1 MTKGIIRHI
10 EPREM
15 ILTKLKQ
22 SYLKEHPVS
31 LVDRILGYL
40 NNLTDFQLC
49 QLYSEKY
56 ETTPKYMAEQF
67 EFKF

>member
-1 MTKGIIRHI
+1 MIN
-10 EPREM
+10 PRSK
-15 ILTKLKQ
+15 ILSDLKR
-22 SYLKEHPVS
+22 SYLKEYQVS

-56 ETTPKYMAEQF
+56 ETNPKYMAEQF

>member
-1 MTKGIIRHI
+1 MIN
-10 EPREM
+10 PRVK
-15 ILTKLKQ
+15 ILSDLKRA
-22 SYLKEHPVS
+22 YLKEHPVS
-31 LVDRILGYL
+31 LVDRILGLL

-56 ETTPKYMAEQF
+56 ETNPKYMAEQF

>member
-22 SYLKEHPVS
+22 SYLKEHPVT

-56 ETTPKYMAEQF
+56 ETNPKYIAEQF
-67 EFKF
+67 EFNF

>member
-1 MTKGIIRHI
+1 MIN
-10 EPREM
+10 PRVK
-15 ILTKLKQ
+15 ILSDLKR
-22 SYLKEHPVS
+22 SYLKEHPVY

-56 ETTPKYMAEQF
+56 ETNPKYMAEQF

>member
-1 MTKGIIRHI
+1 
-10 EPREM
+10 M
-15 ILTKLKQ
+15 INVRSKILSDLKRA
-22 SYLKEHPVS
+22 YLKEHS
-31 LVDRILGYL
+31 ITLVDRILGYL

-56 ETTPKYMAEQF
+56 ETNPKYIAEQF

>member
-1 MTKGIIRHI
+1 MIN
-10 EPREM
+10 PRVK
-15 ILTKLKQ
+15 ILSDLKRA
-22 SYLKEHPVS
+22 YLKEHPVS

-40 NNLTDFQLC
+40 NDLTDFQLC

-56 ETTPKYMAEQF
+56 ETNPKYMAEQF

>member
-1 MTKGIIRHI
+1 MIS
-10 EPREM
+10 PRSK
-15 ILTKLKQ
+15 ILSDLKKAN
-22 SYLKEHPVS
+22 LKEHPVC

-40 NNLTDFQLC
+40 NNLTDYQLC

-56 ETTPKYMAEQF
+56 ETNPKYIAEQF

>member
-1 MTKGIIRHI
+1 MTN
-10 EPREM
+10 PRSK
-15 ILTKLKQ
+15 ILSVLKRA
-22 SYLKEHPVS
+22 YLKVHPIS

-56 ETTPKYMAEQF
+56 ETNPKYMAEQF

>member
-1 MTKGIIRHI
+1 MTN
-10 EPREM
+10 PRSK
-15 ILTKLKQ
+15 ILSVLKRA
-22 SYLKEHPVS
+22 YLKEHPIS

-56 ETTPKYMAEQF
+56 ETNPKYMAEQF

>member
-1 MTKGIIRHI
+1 MNNGIIRHI
-10 EPREM
+10 NPRDM
-15 ILTKLKQ
+15 ILENLKKA
-22 SYLKEHPVS
+22 YLKEHPVS

-40 NNLTDFQLC
+40 NNLTDHQLC

-56 ETTPKYMAEQF
+56 ETNPKYIAEQF

>member
-22 SYLKEHPVS
+22 AYLKEHQVA
-31 LVDRILGYL
+31 LVNRILGYL
-40 NNLTDFQLC
+40 NKLTDYQLC
-49 QLYSEKY
+49 ELYSEKF
-56 ETTPKYMAEQF
+56 ETNPKYIAEQF
-67 EFKF
+67 EFNF

>member
-1 MTKGIIRHI
+1 MIN
-10 EPREM
+10 PRSK
-15 ILTKLKQ
+15 ILSDLKR
-22 SYLKEHPVS
+22 SYLKEYQVS

-56 ETTPKYMAEQF
+56 ETNPKYIAEQF

>member
-1 MTKGIIRHI
+1 MIS
-10 EPREM
+10 PRSK
-15 ILTKLKQ
+15 ILSDLKKA
-22 SYLKEHPVS
+22 YLKEHPVS

-40 NNLTDFQLC
+40 NDLTDFQLC

-56 ETTPKYMAEQF
+56 ETNPKYMAEQF

>member
-1 MTKGIIRHI
+1 MIN
-10 EPREM
+10 PRAK
-15 ILTKLKQ
+15 ILSDLKR
-22 SYLKEHPVS
+22 SYLKEHPVT

-56 ETTPKYMAEQF
+56 ETNPKYMAEQF

>member
-1 MTKGIIRHI
+1 
-10 EPREM
+10 M
-15 ILTKLKQ
+15 INVRSKILSDLKR
-22 SYLKEHPVS
+22 SYLKEHPIT

-56 ETTPKYMAEQF
+56 ETNPKYMAEQF

>member
-1 MTKGIIRHI
+1 MIN
-10 EPREM
+10 PRVK
-15 ILTKLKQ
+15 ILSDLKRA
-22 SYLKEHPVS
+22 YLKEHPVS
-31 LVDRILGYL
+31 LVDRILVYL

-56 ETTPKYMAEQF
+56 ETNPKYIAEQF

>member
-1 MTKGIIRHI
+1 MIN
-10 EPREM
+10 PRAK
-15 ILTKLKQ
+15 ILSDFKRA
-22 SYLKEHPVS
+22 YLKEHPVS

-56 ETTPKYMAEQF
+56 ETNPKYMAEQF

>member
-1 MTKGIIRHI
+1 MIN
-10 EPREM
+10 PRAK
-15 ILTKLKQ
+15 ILSDLKRV
-22 SYLKEHPVS
+22 YLKEHPVS

-56 ETTPKYMAEQF
+56 ETNPKYIAEQF

>member
-22 SYLKEHPVS
+22 SYLKEHPAT

-49 QLYSEKY
+49 
-56 ETTPKYMAEQF
+56 
-67 EFKF
+67 

>member
-1 MTKGIIRHI
+1 MIN
-10 EPREM
+10 PRVK
-15 ILTKLKQ
+15 ILSDLKR
-22 SYLKEHPVS
+22 SYLKEHPVY

-56 ETTPKYMAEQF
+56 ETNPKYIAEQF

>member
-1 MTKGIIRHI
+1 MTN
-10 EPREM
+10 PRVK
-15 ILTKLKQ
+15 ILSDLKRA
-22 SYLKEHPVS
+22 YLKEHPVS

-56 ETTPKYMAEQF
+56 ETNPKYMAEQF

>member
-1 MTKGIIRHI
+1 MIN
-10 EPREM
+10 PRAK
-15 ILTKLKQ
+15 ILSDLKIA
-22 SYLKEHPVS
+22 YLKEHPVS

-56 ETTPKYMAEQF
+56 ETNPKYMAEQF